1 MVGNPQN
8 LHREEGPNSAAI
20 KKIQRPKK
28 LAKKG
33 ALEKYVELLS
43 QPQKTGFIACCF

>member
-28 LAKKG
+28 LAKKRG
-33 ALEKYVELLS
+33 SGKICGIIES
-43 QPQKTGFIACCF
+43 TPKTGFIAWQ